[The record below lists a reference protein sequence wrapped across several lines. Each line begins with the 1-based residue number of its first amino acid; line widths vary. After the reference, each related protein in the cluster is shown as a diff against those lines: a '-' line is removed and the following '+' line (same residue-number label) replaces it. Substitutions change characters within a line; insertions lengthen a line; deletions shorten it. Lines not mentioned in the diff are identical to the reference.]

1 MKVNAAE
8 GTTKGHISGTH
19 RPPILFL
26 IVDCLRADRAF
37 AQAELAPSGFLG
49 SLAGRGRMFTSA
61 VTVTP
66 TTTPAVASMLTG
78 LYPFEHGLR
87 GLLGF
92 TLPDGIPTVAGVLR
106 EAGYRTEA
114 DVTGPLLPQ
123 LKLFRD
129 FDDFQWA
136 DRREATIHGPRGL
149 ALSARLHAL
158 QAAGQPWFSVFHV
171 WDLHEPRQVP
181 RDFRGRA
188 LSRTIYDLALAALD
202 ARLAE
207 LLPDDS
213 LDNVCVCVVGDHGE
227 NLRLEP
233 RGKIGKGV
241 ASLLWWKPTRWAA
254 QPVARRVIAHG
265 ARSQSKRLL
274 RLAPRAL
281 ITHGH
286 HLFEPLLR
294 VPYILAGPGIA
305 AGSSDALVAHTDL
318 APTLATLA
326 GSWFPGGMG
335 AVGLPVDGGG
345 DPERRI
351 VLETAWVTALQGV
364 PQMGLRTPRWK
375 YMEVVGGTAPA
386 LFDLES
392 DPSERHNLVEAHP
405 DVARAFRDELHVM
418 VNDARLGEH
427 MPEDEAALVAGRL
440 KDLGYL
446 E

>member
-1 MKVNAAE
+1 VKAHDGDIPGVR
-8 GTTKGHISGTH
+8 
-19 RPPILFL
+19 RPAVLFL
-26 IVDCLRADRAF
+26 IVDCLRADRAL
-37 AQAELAPSGFLG
+37 AQADLAPSGFLG
-49 SLAGRGRMFTSA
+49 SLARRGRVFTNA

-92 TLPDGIPTVAGVLR
+92 TLPEGTPTVAKALR
-106 EAGYRTEA
+106 EVGYWTEA

-123 LKLFRD
+123 LGLFRD
-129 FDDFQWA
+129 FEQSQCVDG
-136 DRREATIHGPRGL
+136 REATIHGARGL
-149 ALSARLHAL
+149 AFAERIRAL
-158 QAAGQPWFSVFHV
+158 QAADQPWFSVFHA

-181 RDFRGRA
+181 AGFRGGA
-188 LSRTIYDLALAALD
+188 PSRTMYDRALAALD
-202 ARLAE
+202 LKLGE
-207 LLPDDS
+207 LFPEGS
-213 LDNVCVCVVGDHGE
+213 LDDVTVFLVGDHGE

-233 RGKIGKGV
+233 RGKLGTGF
-241 ASLLWWKPTRWAA
+241 ASLLWWKQTRWAT

-265 ARSQSKRLL
+265 ARSSSKRIL

-294 VPYILAGPGIA
+294 VPYVLAGPNIA
-305 AGSSDALVAHTDL
+305 AGVSDALVAHVDI
-318 APTLATLA
+318 APTLAALGGT
-326 GSWFPGGMG
+326 WFPGGVG
-335 AVGLPVDGGG
+335 ALGLPLQGGGG

-364 PQMGLRTPRWK
+364 PQMGIRTPKWK
-375 YMEVVGGTAPA
+375 YMEVVGGAAPA
-386 LFDLES
+386 LFDLS
-392 DPSERHNLVEAHP
+392 RDPSERRNLVGELP
-405 DVARAFRDELHVM
+405 ELARTFRDELHTM
-418 VNDARLGEH
+418 VADARLGEH
-427 MPEDEAALVAGRL
+427 MSRDDSELVESRL